1 MKLTKKL
8 KSNKGFTLVE
18 LVVVIAVLAI
28 LAGVGSVAYSGYIT
42 RAKEAADMS
51 TLAAVQTAAVA
62 ACAEKGVVTEI
73 NVKNDGSYATAKV
86 KEANGDVTYN
96 LLEGKTVTG
105 AKTDPTVTGNFK
117 TFLGTNTINLT
128 SDKYK
133 KDANGAKWSN
143 SGNTWVGVSITTE

>member
-62 ACAEKGVVTEI
+62 ACAEKGVVTNI
-73 NVKNDGSYATAKV
+73 IIADKDGNAITATVKIDESTTK
-86 KEANGDVTYN
+86 TYN
-96 LLEGKTVTG
+96 LVGDTSSNKNDAAVK
-105 AKTDPTVTGNFK
+105 ANFS
-117 TFLGTNTINLT
+117 TFIGSNDVKLT
-128 SDKYK
+128 SDKY
-133 KDANGAKWSN
+133 ASGATWDYTSN
-143 SGNTWVGVSITTE
+143 SWATKTA